1 MPITG
6 IAPKAAHRCTP
17 KLTFAA
23 TAAAARPLRAGWLA
37 STALFLALFVAA
49 SAAHAHGGGVNKDG
63 CHHDRKTENYGEELV
78 WR

>member
-6 IAPKAAHRCTP
+6 IAPEAAHICVP
-17 KLTFAA
+17 KRTFAA

-37 STALFLALFVAA
+37 STAFFLAMFLAA

-63 CHHDRKTENYGEELV
+63 CHHQGKNGR
-78 WR
+78 